1 MKIITFI
8 FAYFYINCFNC
19 YNYYNYIKCY
29 FNYYN
34 YYSFNF
40 LCIFL
45 SILLFSNYFQTY
57 WTSFHFI
64 KHNLI
69 QKYHYQSIID
79 EFDHTI
85 CINNLFYST
94 FRLIFIYRSWNIIKK
109 RFFTI
114 FRLLFFFLFSFKWS
128 LILLIHELYIDF
140 LKY

>member
-79 EFDHTI
+79 VLDHTI
-85 CINNLFYST
+85 CIN
-94 FRLIFIYRSWNIIKK
+94 I
-109 RFFTI
+109 FFT
-114 FRLLFFFLFSFKWS
+114 LVSESFLFIEVEISSKK
-128 LILLIHELYIDF
+128 DF
-140 LKY
+140 LLYLDSYFSSYSPLNDL